1 LGAAFLTGFGA
12 IFLATFFRAALTLL
26 LTLRATFLAAFRI
39 AVRAFF
45 TALRAVFLA
54 LVTFLVLPA
63 ADFFFFAIAI
73 A

>member
-12 IFLATFFRAALTLL
+12 TFRATFFLAALTLL

-39 AVRAFF
+39 AFLARF

-54 LVTFLVLPA
+54 FETFLAFRAV
-63 ADFFFFAIAI
+63 DFFFFAISI
-73 A
+73 D